1 LYQGTIGIV
10 EMPAWLTLSVNPMS
24 TLEEFFRYSAYA
36 AFYVLSIQ
44 LLTDSRRLKKTVFIV
59 LGLCSFIAL
68 QAILQKYMDNGRIYW
83 FRAAPPNSSFTGP
96 YVYHNHFAGFVEML
110 TPVAIALFIRYRPQ
124 IHYGDSWRQRLAN
137 SLAQL
142 RFNTHLL
149 LGFAGVLM
157 AVSIFVS
164 MSRGGM
170 ISFGLS
176 CFILLVILGRYEK
189 KKGAMHLGL
198 VLFAVIFFAIGWF
211 GWDVIDQRFGV
222 MFDQRGR
229 FTELRPRIWQESFG
243 IIKDFPVIGTGWG
256 TFGNIFP
263 TYKTFMT
270 TSFDYHA
277 HNDYLETL
285 SNGGISG
292 LVLSGWFLG
301 DVFLKIRKTLA
312 RRRDS
317 YAVYLTWG
325 SLAGILAILIHSVL
339 DFNLQNGAN
348 GLYFFFLLALGVSAS
363 HTRLHGNTATL
374 LTSQKKNG
382 FRYFAVLCTGVL
394 LLASLMVNS
403 GSLWVNRQLAAIMP
417 LSGNANI
424 SEEEKREIVPRL
436 ERALAISPL
445 NSHIP
450 FLLADVQKTI
460 GNQEVSNRY
469 YRKAIKLNPTQATYL
484 QNYGLFLDKNGERS
498 MADFLMKAS
507 VHHDRSNPDRKR
519 NYAEFLIKGDEN
531 DKGLQVMASVFAQ
544 DPARASNDIAF
555 LVDSGFAD
563 DDIRLNLPDRVWPFL
578 AFAAYMD
585 QKGDHNQAAAL
596 YRQALTYI
604 KNEENLRSD
613 YFYRVSGFF
622 GKQKR
627 YEEGL
632 DVILQ
637 AIKFFPADA
646 GLRVRAGNLYRDM
659 GLTHQAIEQYQQALA
674 IDSGNTDA
682 IKHLAKLQQNSYKK
696 IKL

>member
-1 LYQGTIGIV
+1 
-10 EMPAWLTLSVNPMS
+10 
-24 TLEEFFRYSAYA
+24 
-36 AFYVLSIQ
+36 
-44 LLTDSRRLKKTVFIV
+44 
-59 LGLCSFIAL
+59 
-68 QAILQKYMDNGRIYW
+68 
-83 FRAAPPNSSFTGP
+83 
-96 YVYHNHFAGFVEML
+96 
-110 TPVAIALFIRYRPQ
+110 
-124 IHYGDSWRQRLAN
+124 
-137 SLAQL
+137 
-142 RFNTHLL
+142 
-149 LGFAGVLM
+149 
-157 AVSIFVS
+157 
-164 MSRGGM
+164 
-170 ISFGLS
+170 
-176 CFILLVILGRYEK
+176 
-189 KKGAMHLGL
+189 
-198 VLFAVIFFAIGWF
+198 
-211 GWDVIDQRFGV
+211 
-222 MFDQRGR
+222 
-229 FTELRPRIWQESFG
+229 
-243 IIKDFPVIGTGWG
+243 
-256 TFGNIFP
+256 
-263 TYKTFMT
+263 
-270 TSFDYHA
+270 
-277 HNDYLETL
+277 
-285 SNGGISG
+285 
-292 LVLSGWFLG
+292 
-301 DVFLKIRKTLA
+301 
-312 RRRDS
+312 
-317 YAVYLTWG
+317 
-325 SLAGILAILIHSVL
+325 
-339 DFNLQNGAN
+339 
-348 GLYFFFLLALGVSAS
+348 
-363 HTRLHGNTATL
+363 
-374 LTSQKKNG
+374 
-382 FRYFAVLCTGVL
+382 
-394 LLASLMVNS
+394 
-403 GSLWVNRQLAAIMP
+403 MP